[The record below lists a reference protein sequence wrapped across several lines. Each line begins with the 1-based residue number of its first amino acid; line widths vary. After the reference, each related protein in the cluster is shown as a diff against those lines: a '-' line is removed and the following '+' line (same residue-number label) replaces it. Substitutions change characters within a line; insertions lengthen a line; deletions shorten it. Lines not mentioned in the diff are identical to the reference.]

1 MKRIS
6 TISILAAIAVI
17 AVLAS
22 GCLVLYR
29 LYSQKAKEVQQLQG
43 QLTKMSKREK
53 QSIVMQRV
61 NSQMEEIA
69 DQERRI
75 SDEQREK
82 AEQQREVADEM
93 RRHAEQ
99 ERQKALEAEHRAI
112 EASNVARFQ
121 RGVAERQRAKAE
133 QSKRQA
139 DTLFYISQARSL
151 GSTAITQYN
160 AGNHDIANLLAYSAY
175 LFTTRYGGDLYH
187 QDVYQPLVLTS
198 KSQYEWNVHKGA
210 VTDVA
215 FTTNDR
221 YSLISAST
229 YGELMEHQLKGDKLV
244 TKSIFTNSQ
253 YDFRDIYIERQKG
266 IIYAVSR
273 TGHLLVMNKSSQQT
287 FSIDKIGPLLGLEPL
302 DNHMLLFGERGLA
315 LFDTQ
320 GKTILKTK
328 VLPYQLQKV
337 WVYAGKPLLF
347 DKQGG
352 MHFLQSIDQITDRRA
367 PVSGQITAFASSKES
382 GLKAYGTQ
390 DGTLWLEYKDGHMQ
404 KLLGHRSRISKI
416 KIVGWQVY
424 TASYDGT
431 LRLWLADHLKIE
443 PMTIIK
449 TRRWIM
455 NFTFDDE
462 KNDIWVCDQGGYLTK
477 AFIAVPL
484 MGQRLK
490 SMLTRNLTRNEW
502 NYYMGKRI
510 PYEEFIGKEVKP

>member
-29 LYSQKAKEVQQLQG
+29 LYSQKAKEAQQLQG
-43 QLTKMSKREK
+43 QLAMMSKREK

-198 KSQYEWNVHKGA
+198 KSQYEWNVHKGG

-253 YDFRDIYIERQKG
+253 YDF
-266 IIYAVSR
+266 
-273 TGHLLVMNKSSQQT
+273 
-287 FSIDKIGPLLGLEPL
+287 SIDKIGPLLGLEPL
-302 DNHMLLFGERGLA
+302 DNHMLVFGERGLA

-449 TRRWIM
+449 TGRWIM